1 MLRAGANAVML
12 TYRWTQTQCDPEEQ
26 RGTEAALQQDG
37 AGHPAPCLQQL
48 VASSEEGPGDVEIQT
63 VCENS
68 SSP

>member
-1 MLRAGANAVML
+1 MFRAGANALML
-12 TYRWTQTQCDPEEQ
+12 TYSWTQSQRDPKEQ
-26 RGTEAALQQDG
+26 QGTEAALQQDG

-48 VASSEEGPGDVEIQT
+48 SASSKDGLGDVEIKI